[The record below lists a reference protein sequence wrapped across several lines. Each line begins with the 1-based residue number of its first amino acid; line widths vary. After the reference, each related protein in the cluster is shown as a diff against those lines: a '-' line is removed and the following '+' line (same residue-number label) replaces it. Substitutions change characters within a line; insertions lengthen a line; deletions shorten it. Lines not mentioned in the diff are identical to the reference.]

1 MLTGQLTVVFFLDV
15 CVCVVF
21 CRCSFG
27 EVRFKMTRKQ
37 DNSNSI
43 KQTTRL
49 IADSARAPASTK
61 SQGQGAQSVQGDIG
75 QALLK
80 VSALGLT
87 LWDTLRFLKEKK
99 PGLVT
104 ENAAVAPQIQPN
116 EEGYLTFI

>member
-1 MLTGQLTVVFFLDV
+1 
-15 CVCVVF
+15 
-21 CRCSFG
+21 
-27 EVRFKMTRKQ
+27 MTRKQ